1 MSVSLSFRQISG
13 FKYTSHKSEIS
24 FNFYGLTTENF
35 IERYEIF
42 LRLFLILGDGTMDTN
57 PIEVKCILNEPVTL
71 EGEQAQDDFE
81 CNITGLNEAQEY
93 KSFKLYDSEN
103 IAGIPEDE
111 ILLNPVK
118 IEETI
123 KNGTLLDYSLEE
135 NKNKLP
141 IYFDTETILLING
154 TYSPE
159 GQYINIEGNIK
170 QEIEKET
177 KINIKLTYPKN
188 YTAECCTLPK
198 TPVGKAY
205 IYCLLK
211 NNISSFVIIEQQ
223 VLRDGLN
230 EFLTIASGK
239 YLWNWVEWSFL
250 W

>member
-1 MSVSLSFRQISG
+1 MEL
-13 FKYTSHKSEIS
+13 Y
-24 FNFYGLTTENF
+24 LT
-35 IERYEIF
+35 IHS
-42 LRLFLILGDGTMDTN
+42 
-57 PIEVKCILNEPVTL
+57 K
-71 EGEQAQDDFE
+71 
-81 CNITGLNEAQEY
+81 
-93 KSFKLYDSEN
+93 
-103 IAGIPEDE
+103 
-111 ILLNPVK
+111 K
-118 IEETI
+118 I
-123 KNGTLLDYSLEE
+123 
-135 NKNKLP
+135 P

-239 YLWNWVEWSFL
+239 YL
-250 W
+250 

>member
-1 MSVSLSFRQISG
+1 M
-13 FKYTSHKSEIS
+13 
-24 FNFYGLTTENF
+24 
-35 IERYEIF
+35 

-170 QEIEKET
+170 
-177 KINIKLTYPKN
+177 LTYPKN

-239 YLWNWVEWSFL
+239 YL
-250 W
+250 